1 MRARHASDDTKLQPQ
16 TWAEERGNNFRLP
29 SGLRLRCVAEL
40 SSSAVRR
47 HPSHDATDKTTR
59 SNTKQRPPCRYL
71 QLYHH
76 HANVVPASSGQGEL
90 RQYDGGLLSSVFSSA
105 VRHLPHQ
112 LSAEALPRDLADHL
126 VGDDVPQPIAGQ
138 NQELVFLRPV
148 ELQGFV
154 CVCIYTLWSEESG
167 TAMSPRE
174 STALESPQLATTIRS
189 GPTTATDAVD
199 PTSISSDASS
209 PSTLEKLMAIT
220 SLHCSSAL
228 GHSPN
233 AATSS
238 ASTTWSRS
246 RHAHATLTPQC
257 PSYTPKK
264 SYSGAVPTDA
274 NLGAT
279 VTASSI
285 SLLRPIS
292 DTDPWDKQGAIPLLA
307 LWASEPKLR
316 FRFLTRLAGQPP
328 ELASALIQR
337 SWRRRWRIVFTESA
351 ADPGKSSGP
360 SKCGD
365 PVMLCVT
372 LELERLLHD
381 VHVRGHGAFFYVLI
395 EYVGE
400 EKRSTDRQERQLTLG
415 VVCLGVQV
423 STPHRRFP
431 CMVAVDHTSG
441 DFPLPDTI
449 GLLAESSSQ
458 PHNTH

>member
-16 TWAEERGNNFRLP
+16 TWAEERGKNFRLP

-47 HPSHDATDKTTR
+47 HPSDDATDKTTR

-337 SWRRRWRIVFTESA
+337 SWRRRWRIVFR
-351 ADPGKSSGP
+351 SGGFEFWTGAP
-360 SKCGD
+360 NQL
-365 PVMLCVT
+365 PT
-372 LELERLLHD
+372 LERVRGLPSGTRRILLRSDRVRGRGEEKHGSARAVTDPWRSLPGRAGVDAAPPLSMYGKGEHVAQEWTRLLALEKIERLL
-381 VHVRGHGAFFYVLI
+381 A
-395 EYVGE
+395 
-400 EKRSTDRQERQLTLG
+400 
-415 VVCLGVQV
+415 
-423 STPHRRFP
+423 
-431 CMVAVDHTSG
+431 
-441 DFPLPDTI
+441 
-449 GLLAESSSQ
+449 
-458 PHNTH
+458 